1 MSVDSFR
8 NVVDQVVMSPLR
20 LALYLI
26 VFITLPYLTTFGL
39 ATEVV
44 IFGMFALAFNLL
56 WGFAGLLSFGHAL
69 FLGLGAY
76 TAGLIVI
83 NLEWPLLG
91 ILALVIVTGLV
102 VGFVIGGLSLRLT
115 GIYFAMITLAFAQFA
130 YELTFTFSGITG
142 GSDGLIGIYRPSLLG
157 TDTILIS
164 ESTTFYTFVVLVAM
178 AVLTFMYLLSHSTFG
193 RTLRAIREN
202 EDRTEALGVNTYR
215 VKLFTFILS
224 SVIASVAGALWAF
237 YVRFLSPQLLHWSV
251 SGDAV
256 LYTLI
261 GGMESLFGPVAGALA
276 LIWVED
282 NLFRG
287 RPGLLN
293 ILIGVLFIITVLF
306 ARSGIVGVI
315 EDIAYQLA
323 DQIDRR
329 DEEAISDSQHSD
341 RQE

>member
-1 MSVDSFR
+1 MSVGSSRD
-8 NVVDQVVMSPLR
+8 VIDQIFASPLR
-20 LALYLI
+20 LALYLL
-26 VFITLPYLTTFGL
+26 VFIALPYLTTFGL
-39 ATEVV
+39 ATEVL

-83 NLEWPLLG
+83 HLEWPLLG
-91 ILALVIVTGLV
+91 ILALVVVAAIV
-102 VGFVIGGLSLRLT
+102 VGFIIGGLSLRLT
-115 GIYFAMITLAFAQFA
+115 GIYFAMITLAFAQLA

-157 TDTILIS
+157 TDTILIT
-164 ESTTFYTFVVLVAM
+164 ESTTFYAFVVVLVM
-178 AVLTFMYLLSHSTFG
+178 AVLTFMYVLSHSTFG

-215 VKLFTFILS
+215 VKLVTFVLT

-237 YVRFLSPQLLHWSV
+237 YIRFLSPQLLHWSV

-306 ARSGIVGVI
+306 ARSGIVGFI
-315 EDIAYQLA
+315 EDIAYRLA
-323 DQIDRR
+323 DQIDQQ
-329 DEEAISDSQHSD
+329 DDGSISDSQLSD